1 MVPDR
6 NPGVVAV
13 RSLRLSELIP
23 RQPLPSIVA
32 ILKRDFAVNTAAWSD
47 WEIHAGFD
55 FPDEEK
61 LGVLVR
67 HQF

>member
-6 NPGVVAV
+6 NAGVVAV
-13 RSLRLSELIP
+13 RSLRLSKFIS
-23 RQPLPSIVA
+23 RQPLPIAAVF
-32 ILKRDFAVNTAAWSD
+32 KRDFAVNATAWSD

-55 FPDEEK
+55 FPNEEE
-61 LGVLVR
+61 LSVLVR